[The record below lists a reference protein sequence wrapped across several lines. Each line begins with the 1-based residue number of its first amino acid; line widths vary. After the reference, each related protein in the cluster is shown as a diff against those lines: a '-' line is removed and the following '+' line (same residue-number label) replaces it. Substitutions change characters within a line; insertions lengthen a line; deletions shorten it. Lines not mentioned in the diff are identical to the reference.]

1 MRIIKATRGCSHGR
15 NHGGRWNTALPVWGL
30 LVFCLVSFEIPRQNP
45 LVTQEKWPARYS
57 ASFGFELMVDHNGL
71 IIVSSA
77 DSTCQAWLLGVRPG
91 MEVLGWNTLP
101 IRRKLESMNIRRYR
115 KSFPV
120 MTDQNIR
127 MMLLTRGRPGETA
140 EVFFMTASGNN
151 RGIRVKAKK

>member
-1 MRIIKATRGCSHGR
+1 MKSITFFGCLLSVAGS
-15 NHGGRWNTALPVWGL
+15 LPVCGL
-30 LVFCLVSFEIPRQNP
+30 LVFCLLSFDYSRQNP
-45 LVTQEKWPARYS
+45 LVPQEKWPNRYS
-57 ASFGFELMVDHNGL
+57 ATFGFELMVDHNGL
-71 IIVSSA
+71 IIVASA

-140 EVFFMTASGNN
+140 EIFFMTISGNN
-151 RGIRVKAKK
+151 RGIRLTARK